1 MKGIN
6 TSLKTAT
13 LIALTG
19 LFFALFLS
27 LDGCRRYTPPGPNTH
42 TSNVEDA
49 SYVLLRW
56 DEGLFVMMWFDFTGV
71 VFTSGQG
78 STSDPIYTA
87 SGHKEATD
95 GRRVEWQFKTEDGIT
110 ATCKINE
117 TTYDLSKGTLFLIST
132 RSDRV
137 SIQQI
142 GRDLSGVSS
151 TVESCTEFGKNDPD
165 VSAFIKTA
173 SELE

>member
-1 MKGIN
+1 M
-6 TSLKTAT
+6 SLKTT
-13 LIALTG
+13 ILIALTG
-19 LFFALFLS
+19 LFFVFLVV
-27 LDGCRRYTPPGPNTH
+27 LDGCQRYTPPGPNTH
-42 TSNVEDA
+42 TAKVEDT

-56 DEGLFVMMWFDFTGV
+56 DEGLSVMMWFDFTGV

-117 TTYDLSKGTLFLIST
+117 TKYDLSKGTLFLIST
-132 RSDRV
+132 RNDRV

-142 GRDLSGVSS
+142 ERDLSGVSP
-151 TVESCTEFGKNDPD
+151 TVESCTDFAKNDPD

-173 SELE
+173 SELD